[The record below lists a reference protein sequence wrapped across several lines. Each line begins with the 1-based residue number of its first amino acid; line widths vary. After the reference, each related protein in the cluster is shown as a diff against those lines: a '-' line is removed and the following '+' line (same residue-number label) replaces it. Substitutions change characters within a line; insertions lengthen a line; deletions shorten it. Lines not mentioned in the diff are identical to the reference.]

1 MDTIY
6 KVLDQKG
13 RTTIPFEIRRK
24 LGMKY
29 NDILSFT
36 MDNNR
41 VIITKEKLCNDCN
54 NNSDRDEKKPF
65 SELIDSLSPMQQYE
79 LFNKLAERWASGRMG

>member
-1 MDTIY
+1 MNTIY

-41 VIITKEKLCNDCN
+41 VIITKENLCNDCN
-54 NNSDRDEKKPF
+54 YNSDKDEKKPF
-65 SELIDSLSPMQQYE
+65 SEFIDSLSPMQQYE
-79 LFNKLAERWASGRMG
+79 LLNKLAERWASGRMG

>member
-41 VIITKEKLCNDCN
+41 VIITKEKL
-54 NNSDRDEKKPF
+54 
-65 SELIDSLSPMQQYE
+65 
-79 LFNKLAERWASGRMG
+79 

>member
-54 NNSDRDEKKPF
+54 VENEKKPF
-65 SELIDSLSPMQQYE
+65 SEFIDSLSPMQQYE

>member
-13 RTTIPFEIRRK
+13 RITIPFEIRRK

-54 NNSDRDEKKPF
+54 VENEKKPF
-65 SELIDSLSPMQQYE
+65 SEFIDSLSPMQQYE
-79 LFNKLAERWASGRMG
+79 LLNKLAERWASGRMG